1 MEVTDYKAATEEE
14 GLLTW
19 AKAMEHYM
27 EIAIKIQ
34 GEKLATIAI
43 DIKDL
48 EIMRKIVG
56 ILENRKLLEEMLK
69 ETEILGMEVKEN
81 DGTSGIKPGL

>member
-1 MEVTDYKAATEEE
+1 MEVTDYKVTAEEE

-43 DIKDL
+43 DIKDF
-48 EIMRKIVG
+48 ETMQKIVG
-56 ILENRKLLEEMLK
+56 ILEKLK
-69 ETEILGMEVKEN
+69 
-81 DGTSGIKPGL
+81 